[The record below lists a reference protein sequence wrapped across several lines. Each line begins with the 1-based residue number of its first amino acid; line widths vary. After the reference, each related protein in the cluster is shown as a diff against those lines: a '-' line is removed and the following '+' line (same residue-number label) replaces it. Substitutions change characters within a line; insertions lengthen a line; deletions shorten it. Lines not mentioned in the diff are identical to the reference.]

1 MYWPPEA
8 PASLCTANGAN
19 PLWASRL
26 SSSTVSALPPL
37 VLELLELF
45 DDEELLLEDDEL
57 EELLLDD
64 EELELLEPPQPE
76 YTDAHCEVCVMPLV
90 PLIRRLPQL
99 ERWAGLKL
107 ITMSSEVQQLPLPDH
122 DQPT

>member
-37 VLELLELF
+37 VLELLELL

-57 EELLLDD
+57 LLEDEEEELLL
-64 EELELLEPPQPE
+64 PE
-76 YTDAHCEVCVMPLV
+76 IL
-90 PLIRRLPQL
+90 
-99 ERWAGLKL
+99 
-107 ITMSSEVQQLPLPDH
+107 MSTSPACASRKAL
-122 DQPT
+122 